1 MAEYRDDIESDLSV
15 FHRVDDVDRLTIT
28 RLLALAPRLSA
39 YAGALRARYAEGASN
54 APAAPAD
61 VRGVPLAADG
71 AGDTPPEVVA
81 ALKRQAMA
89 ARFGVD
95 PGAIETV
102 STDVLLSELRA

>member
-54 APAAPAD
+54 APEPSKPS
-61 VRGVPLAADG
+61 VRTYCSAN
-71 AGDTPPEVVA
+71 
-81 ALKRQAMA
+81 
-89 ARFGVD
+89 
-95 PGAIETV
+95 
-102 STDVLLSELRA
+102 